1 LVLLGS
7 WYVGVVVLLYKII
20 SSEVHRQLCWNMDWV
35 NIVFTFLYAVFYN
48 CHHPLDFLKGK
59 EFLD

>member
-1 LVLLGS
+1 VC
-7 WYVGVVVLLYKII
+7 VKVLLYKII
-20 SSEVHRQLCWNMDWV
+20 SNEVHRQLYWNMDWV

-48 CHHPLDFLKGK
+48 CHHPLGFLKCE